1 MNSKVPEL
9 IANYQ
14 KQMNELKS
22 VHTKLLQL
30 GPQLAHVREREGEGG
45 RRGREGEGGRGGREE
60 EKARRLIEF
69 LYNTQVHYTL
79 G

>member
-30 GPQLAHVREREGEGG
+30 GPQLAHVREREGGGGGG
-45 RRGREGEGGRGGREE
+45 RKGVGRER
-60 EKARRLIEF
+60 K
-69 LYNTQVHYTL
+69 
-79 G
+79 

>member
-30 GPQLAHVREREGEGG
+30 GPQLAHVREREG
-45 RRGREGEGGRGGREE
+45 GREGEGGRGGRE
-60 EKARRLIEF
+60 
-69 LYNTQVHYTL
+69 
-79 G
+79 

>member
-30 GPQLAHVREREGEGG
+30 GPQLAHVRERERGGGGGE
-45 RRGREGEGGRGGREE
+45 RERGGGRER
-60 EKARRLIEF
+60 K
-69 LYNTQVHYTL
+69 
-79 G
+79 